1 MSETQVPLCVDLD
14 GTLTPVD
21 TLHESL
27 LTLARRSPLSLLS
40 LPAWLARGKAGF
52 KREVSK
58 IVDLDGSGL
67 PFRPELL
74 EWLQAERASGRRLVL
89 VTAADHKI
97 ADSVAAHLGLFDEV
111 LASNGTDNFSGED
124 KRRLLVERFG
134 ERGFDY
140 AGNEVKDTHVWKSAR
155 QAIVVGSNS
164 LASSARKVAEVGRVF
179 APKSGSLKLWLRAA
193 RLHQWVKNALIFL
206 PALLAH
212 QILAPGIIGLCI
224 RAFIAFGLCA
234 SSVYI
239 INDLLDLSADRKHPR
254 KRFRPFASGEL
265 SARAG
270 LIAATLL
277 LVGAIAL
284 SLTIGLIFCGALAGY
299 YFLTWA
305 YSLRLKKAAIVDVMT
320 LAGLYTMRIIAG
332 AAATLIQP
340 SFWLLAFSMF
350 IFLSLGCVK
359 RYTELDDAN
368 KAGKMG
374 GHGRGYWATDLP
386 LLLGLGIS
394 SGFCTILVMAL
405 YLNSPESM
413 MLYDHSKPLW
423 LICPLLLY
431 WISRVWLL
439 TTRGQMHDDPVV
451 FALRDKL
458 SIAVLGL
465 IGLIVLVAI

>member
-1 MSETQVPLCVDLD
+1 LCVDLD

-40 LPAWLARGKAGF
+40 LPGWLARGKAGF

-58 IVDLDGSGL
+58 IVDLDGAGL
-67 PFRPELL
+67 PFRAELL

-140 AGNEVKDTHVWKSAR
+140 AGNEVKDTRVWQSAR
-155 QAIVVGSNS
+155 QSIVVGSAS
-164 LASSARKVAEVGRVF
+164 LAARARKVTEVGRVF
-179 APKSGSLKLWLRAA
+179 AAKSGSLKLWLRAA
-193 RLHQWVKNALIFL
+193 RLHQWVKNPLIFL

-212 QILAPGIIGLCI
+212 QILAPGIISLCV

-239 INDLLDLSADRKHPR
+239 INDLLDLASDRKHPR

-277 LVGAIAL
+277 LLGAIAL
-284 SLTIGLIFCGALAGY
+284 SLTIHLYFCAALAGY
-299 YFLTWA
+299 YGLTWA

-374 GHGRGYWATDLP
+374 GHGRGYWSTDLP

-451 FALRDKL
+451 FALRDRL
-458 SIAVLGL
+458 SLAVLGL